1 METEF
6 PPSGIFPPIGMHR
19 VYNGISNCTQGMNL
33 KLTPEMLLDKR
44 CWLMTSSLWSHDP
57 CVFYRPENILWC
69 QRRLAN
75 DVINQLLLS
84 RGLTGESFRLLASL
98 DPKIWHGLAFPCK
111 AWSVSFDCLKNKI
124 LCSCALRMISKCF

>member
-44 CWLMTSSLWSHDP
+44 C
-57 CVFYRPENILWC
+57 
-69 QRRLAN
+69 
-75 DVINQLLLS
+75 
-84 RGLTGESFRLLASL
+84 
-98 DPKIWHGLAFPCK
+98 
-111 AWSVSFDCLKNKI
+111 
-124 LCSCALRMISKCF
+124 